1 MAPGTRVTG
10 NLPAELTS
18 FVGRR
23 SEVAEVKRLLAGSR
37 LVTLTGV
44 GGVGKT
50 RLALR
55 AAAELR
61 RAFRDGVW
69 LIQLDQLR
77 DEALVA
83 QAVAGALGLQ
93 DRAGYALAAAL
104 ADYLAGRQ
112 LLLVLDNCEH
122 VVEAVAKL
130 ADVLLRAA
138 AGLRVLATSR
148 ESLDTTGETVLAVPP
163 LAAPEAGRPLTV
175 AELARF
181 PAAGLFA
188 ERAAQV
194 VPGFAVTEANVAAV
208 AGICR
213 RLEGLPLAIELA
225 AARLPVLSP
234 EQIDAR
240 LGDRL
245 GLLTRGGR
253 TRPARQQTLRAS
265 IEWSYELCSTAE
277 RLLWARLSVFAG
289 GFELDAAEGICA
301 DDRLAAD
308 EVLELV
314 AALAGKSVLIATHGE
329 AVARYR
335 LPETLREYGQE
346 RLQESGEYTALRRR
360 HRDWHEQLARRA
372 DTGWLSPQIADW
384 TARLHREHAN
394 VNAAQDFCQA
404 EPGEAEAGLRIA
416 LHVWLFYYW
425 IAGYVSEGRYRLGQ
439 ALAQAREPTVWRA
452 RGLLL
457 AGFLA
462 AVSGDRG
469 AVQPLLEHG
478 TSLARQLNDPETR
491 AFAAWAA
498 GHVCLFA
505 GDLPHAIAHSEDGLA
520 VLPAAAVRGRQRAH
534 LLINLANA
542 AGLAGD
548 EERAVACHRE
558 LAALTEA
565 GSEYIRRAYCAY
577 SLWALGAAAW
587 RRGDLDRATGLQQQS
602 LRLRRNDRMGSTFS
616 IEALAWIAASQHQ
629 YQRAAVLLGAAT
641 GLLQSMGTTLD
652 GNQPVAG
659 YQRDCER
666 LARQALGK
674 AAFHAAYHR
683 GLDLPAADVL
693 AYALQQPREK
703 PPGKP
708 SAPAVSDGA
717 PLTPRELQV
726 ARLIARGRSNRDIA
740 AELVISQRTAENHV
754 EHILTKLG
762 FTSRAQVAAWVAASE
777 PDGEGRLAAP
787 LCQASVV

>member
-1 MAPGTRVTG
+1 MALGTRVTG

-23 SEVAEVKRLLAGSR
+23 GELAQVKQLLAGSR

-55 AAAELR
+55 AAAGLR

-69 LIQLDQLR
+69 LVQLDQLR
-77 DEALVA
+77 DQALVA
-83 QAVAGALGLQ
+83 QAVAAALGLQ
-93 DRAGYALAAAL
+93 DRAGYTPAATL

-122 VVEAVAKL
+122 LVDAAAKL
-130 ADVLLRAA
+130 ADLLLRAA

-148 ESLDTTGETVLAVPP
+148 ESLNIDGETVLPVGP
-163 LAAPEAGRPLTV
+163 LAAPDPGQQLTL

-188 ERAAQV
+188 ERATQV
-194 VPGFAVTEANVAAV
+194 VPGFALTEANVAAV

-265 IEWSYELCSTAE
+265 IEWSYELCSQAE

-301 DDRLAAD
+301 DHRLPAD
-308 EVLELV
+308 QMLELL
-314 AALAGKSVLIATHGE
+314 AALAGKSILTAAHGKG
-329 AVARYR
+329 VARYR
-335 LPETLREYGQE
+335 LPETLREFGQE
-346 RLQESGEYTALRRR
+346 RLHESGEYTALRRR
-360 HRDWHEQLARRA
+360 HRDWHEQLARQA
-372 DTGWLSPQIADW
+372 DTDWLSPQIADL
-384 TARLHREHAN
+384 TARLSREHAN
-394 VNAAQDFCQA
+394 VQAAQDFCQA
-404 EPGEAEAGLRIA
+404 EPGEAETGLRIA

-425 IAGYVSEGRYRLGQ
+425 IAGHVSEGRYRLGQ
-439 ALAQAREPTVWRA
+439 VLAQAGEPTIWRA
-452 RGLLL
+452 QGQLL
-457 AGFLA
+457 ASFLA
-462 AVSGDRG
+462 AASGDRG
-469 AVQPLLEHG
+469 AVQPLLGQG
-478 TSLARQLNDPETR
+478 TSLAGQLNDPATR
-491 AFAAWAA
+491 AFAAWAS
-498 GHVCLFA
+498 GHVFLFA
-505 GDLPHAIAHSEDGLA
+505 GDLPQAIAYCEDGLA
-520 VLPAAAVRGRQRAH
+520 ALPAAAVRGRQRAH
-534 LLINLANA
+534 LLICLANA

-565 GSEYIRRAYCAY
+565 GSDYIRRAYSAY

-616 IEALAWIAASQHQ
+616 VEALAWIAASRHQ
-629 YQRAAVLLGAAT
+629 YERAAVLLGAAT

-652 GNQPVAG
+652 GFQPLAG

-666 LARQALGK
+666 QARQALGE
-674 AAFHAAYHR
+674 AAFQAAYHR
-683 GLDLPAADVL
+683 GLELPAEDVL
-693 AYALQQPREK
+693 ACALQQPPKK

-708 SAPAVSDGA
+708 PAPAVSDAA

-726 ARLIARGRSNRDIA
+726 ARLIAGGRSNKDIA
-740 AELVISQRTAENHV
+740 AELVISQRTAEGHV
-754 EHILTKLG
+754 ERILTKLG
-762 FTSRAQVAAWVAASE
+762 FTSRAQVAAWVAAAQ
-777 PDGEGRLAAP
+777 PAGEGA
-787 LCQASVV
+787 